1 MAAPIGNKNA
11 VKENRLWSNALK
23 RAVTQSNSERLMRIA
38 EVMLMKAEDGD
49 MTAIKELGD
58 RLDGKAVST
67 TELSGPNGGDIPV
80 GILVIYE

>member
-1 MAAPIGNKNA
+1 MAAPLGNKNA
-11 VKENRLWSNALK
+11 VKENRLWGNALK
-23 RAVTQSNSERLMRIA
+23 RAVTQSDSERLMRIA

-80 GILVIYE
+80 GIRVIYE